1 MQPQSAP
8 RDVHAR
14 VPPARIASAHDD
26 VVVVVIIVFV
36 RVVVV
41 VSRAFVRERVH
52 VSAGEARWRWWR

>member
-14 VPPARIASAHDD
+14 VPPACIASADDDD
-26 VVVVVIIVFV
+26 VVVIVFV

-41 VSRAFVRERVH
+41 VVSRAVVRERVH
-52 VSAGEARWRWWR
+52 VSASEARWRWWR